1 MSKECMTKEEFELMM
16 EFVRNNYHNLG
27 SLETEFVEA
36 IDKLCPMSWGS
47 ILLTYDGGGDVALF
61 KEVQNNQELSEYLYG
76 YLEAEAKDRWLY
88 LAPRVPYIARAVL
101 KMWLD
106 DDWLCPFDVIPHV
119 QCFMALS
126 LLEQIYELWIPQ
138 VDETEDLQQ
147 YCREIYEGVPE
158 HIMKQ
163 INALIWEL
171 SSLSILMYELKDLPN
186 LPDPEA

>member
-16 EFVRNNYHNLG
+16 DFVRNNYHALG
-27 SLETEFVEA
+27 SLETEFVET

-76 YLEAEAKDRWLY
+76 YLEKEAKDRWLY

-106 DDWLCPFDVIPHV
+106 DDWLCPFDDIPHI

-138 VDETEDLQQ
+138 VDETDSVEN
-147 YCREIYEGVPE
+147 YCREIYKGVPE
-158 HIMKQ
+158 GIMRQ

-171 SSLSILMYELKDLPN
+171 SSLSILMYELKDR
-186 LPDPEA
+186 PEL